1 MLRPHRYLQQAR
13 RQLQE
18 EKSELLR
25 QRQETISLLQDTAIR
40 HTRAE
45 EACDG
50 QSVSLFAAKYQLD
63 LAVYYIRLSH
73 T

>member
-1 MLRPHRYLQQAR
+1 MPRYLQRAR
-13 RQLQE
+13 EQLRE

-25 QRQETISLLQDTAIR
+25 QWQETIYLLQDTANR
-40 HTRAE
+40 HMRSE

-50 QSVSLFAAKYQLD
+50 QSVSLFAAKYQFD

>member
-1 MLRPHRYLQQAR
+1 MLLLCRYLQQAR

-40 HTRAE
+40 HMRAE

-50 QSVSLFAAKYQLD
+50 EAGFL
-63 LAVYYIRLSH
+63 
-73 T
+73 

>member
-1 MLRPHRYLQQAR
+1 MLLLCRYLQQAR

-40 HTRAE
+40 HMRAE
-45 EACDG
+45 ETCDG
-50 QSVSLFAAKYQLD
+50 MICLCFSLA
-63 LAVYYIRLSH
+63 R
-73 T
+73 